1 MKVFTRRNIADLHQ
15 DNCPLKYKYFNNE
28 TKYPI
33 TYKGAL

>member
-1 MKVFTRRNIADLHQ
+1 MKVFTRRNIADLQ